1 MRGSRVLLA
10 LAMTLIAARVTN
22 AQTPTDASNADD
34 KKCLQ
39 RDRGNPSDSGLA
51 NRADPT
57 QQGNKDC
64 TPLLGHATISGN
76 VYFDVDLDSQF
87 GPDEV
92 GLSAW
97 DVTLTGAGI
106 QPQSVKSGE
115 NGAFSFSGLSAGT
128 YLLCVT
134 TLPMWTQT
142 GPASGASCPTG
153 TGYSIVVQPSATDTT
168 IGGKNFG
175 YITQ

>member
-1 MRGSRVLLA
+1 MRGSRVVLA

-22 AQTPTDASNADD
+22 AQSTTDNSNADD

-39 RDRGNPSDSGLA
+39 RDRGNPSDTGLA

-57 QQGNKDC
+57 QEGNKNC

-76 VYFDVDLDSQF
+76 VYFDVDLDGQM

-92 GLSAW
+92 GLSGW
-97 DVTLTGAGI
+97 EVTLTGGGI
-106 QPQSVKSGE
+106 QPQIVKSVE
-115 NGAFSFSGLSAGT
+115 NGVFSFSGLSAGT

-134 TLPMWTQT
+134 TLPMWTQF
-142 GPASGASCPTG
+142 GPASGDSCPTG
-153 TGYSIVVQPSATDTT
+153 LGYSIVVKPAATDTT
-168 IGGKNFG
+168 IDRKNFG